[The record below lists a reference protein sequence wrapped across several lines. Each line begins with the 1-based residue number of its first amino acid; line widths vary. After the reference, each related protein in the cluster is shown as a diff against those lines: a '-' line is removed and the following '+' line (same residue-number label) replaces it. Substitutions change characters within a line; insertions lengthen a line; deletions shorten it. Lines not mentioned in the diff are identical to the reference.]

1 MTVPQAARQQSVLF
15 AERGECVEQL
25 LKALLE
31 DLDAIMEEHEDIGD
45 TDVSIQMTRAVHDGF
60 VSPIGGFVLPNRFGM
75 YTREG
80 DRKVRAALQR
90 FLKKATKV
98 AQAEGLDTPE
108 ARLAA
113 FQNMDVWSEDEEGG
127 SCYNDYFGHY
137 ERPPDTSNR

>member
-1 MTVPQAARQQSVLF
+1 
-15 AERGECVEQL
+15 VEQL

-31 DLDAIMEEHEDIGD
+31 DLDAIMEEHEDVGD
-45 TDVSIQMTRAVHDGF
+45 TEVSNQMTRAIHDGF
-60 VSPIGGFVLPNRFGM
+60 VSPKGGFVLPNEFGM

-90 FLKKATKV
+90 FLKKATRAAK
-98 AQAEGLDTPE
+98 AEGLDTPE

-127 SCYNDYFGHY
+127 SCYNDYFSYY
-137 ERPPDTSNR
+137 ENPPDTSNW

>member
-1 MTVPQAARQQSVLF
+1 M
-15 AERGECVEQL
+15 EQL

-45 TDVSIQMTRAVHDGF
+45 TDVSIRMTRAVHDGF
-60 VSPIGGFVLPNRFGM
+60 VSPKGGFVLPNKFGM

-90 FLKKATKV
+90 FLKKAARV

-113 FQNMDVWSEDEEGG
+113 FQNLDVRSEDEEGG
-127 SCYNDYFGHY
+127 SCYNDYFGYY
-137 ERPPDTSNR
+137 EHPPDTSNW

>member
-1 MTVPQAARQQSVLF
+1 
-15 AERGECVEQL
+15 VEQL

-60 VSPIGGFVLPNRFGM
+60 VSPKGGFVLPNKFGM

-90 FLKKATKV
+90 FLKKAAKV
-98 AQAEGLDTPE
+98 AKAEGLDTPE

-127 SCYNDYFGHY
+127 SCYNDYFAYY
-137 ERPPDTSNR
+137 EHPPDTSNW